1 MEILTVCTNISE
13 KIQREILLKWVGRKE
28 LTTDDTNIIVSFA
41 KDYSNQIF
49 SKAPSELIE
58 IIFSIIYV
66 PKDKLLIEKVKSE
79 VFDEISS
86 NNPLLFQGMS
96 DFGEKPKL
104 FANNILLLAITKL
117 FENEILEKTDISKLL
132 ILSESIKFISFYNPK
147 RNEENEFSQDFI
159 DILLKFHE
167 EIISEDW
174 KDANLVAPKI
184 EDLFE
189 LQDIVNP
196 DEESDEDHPVEQ
208 IQNENIEA
216 SSANIIEMYNALS
229 SFRDI
234 SKNFYQQ
241 IINKQNQY
249 DIEQDLLWWLNVS
262 HTKKFPNQNFYSY
275 KLIENPFVSSAFMV
289 LDLCSI
295 ESLNS
300 PLILPLP
307 DKVTALLLESIY
319 KCFPEVLK
327 EKVILSTFK
336 EIEKDEFNVLPKID
350 NIRYILSIL
359 EKFCD
364 IDLEVSVPAFSLQM
378 LSLVQILKL
387 GLVK

>member
-1 MEILTVCTNISE
+1 MEILTVCKNISE
-13 KIQREILLKWVGRKE
+13 KIQREILLKWVGKKE

-189 LQDIVNP
+189 LQAIVNP

-216 SSANIIEMYNALS
+216 SSANIIGMYNALS
-229 SFRDI
+229 SFRNI

-241 IINKQNQY
+241 IIDKQYQY

-262 HTKKFPNQNFYSY
+262 HTKKYPNQNFYSY

-307 DKVTALLLESIY
+307 DKVKALLLESIY

-327 EKVILSTFK
+327 AKVILSTFK

-378 LSLVQILKL
+378 LSLVQSLKL

>member
-13 KIQREILLKWVGRKE
+13 KIQREILLKWVGKKE

-66 PKDKLLIEKVKSE
+66 PKDKSLIEKVKGE

-189 LQDIVNP
+189 LQAIVNP

-216 SSANIIEMYNALS
+216 SSANIIGMYNALS
-229 SFRDI
+229 SFRNI

-241 IINKQNQY
+241 IIDKQYQY

-262 HTKKFPNQNFYSY
+262 HTKKYPNQNFYSY

-327 EKVILSTFK
+327 AKVILSTFK
-336 EIEKDEFNVLPKID
+336 EIEKDEFNVLPEID

-378 LSLVQILKL
+378 LSLVQSLKL

>member
-1 MEILTVCTNISE
+1 MEILTVCKNISE
-13 KIQREILLKWVGRKE
+13 KIQREILLKWVGKKE
-28 LTTDDTNIIVSFA
+28 LTTDDTNIIVGFA

-66 PKDKLLIEKVKSE
+66 PKNKLLIEKVKSE

-159 DILLKFHE
+159 DILMKFHE

-196 DEESDEDHPVEQ
+196 DEESDEGHPVEQ

-229 SFRDI
+229 SFRNI
-234 SKNFYQQ
+234 SKKFYQQ

-262 HTKKFPNQNFYSY
+262 HTKKYPNQNFYSY

-307 DKVTALLLESIY
+307 DKVKALLLESIY

-336 EIEKDEFNVLPKID
+336 EIEKDEFNVLPEID

-378 LSLVQILKL
+378 LSLVQSLKL

>member
-1 MEILTVCTNISE
+1 MEILTVCKNISE
-13 KIQREILLKWVGRKE
+13 KIQREILLKWVGKKE
-28 LTTDDTNIIVSFA
+28 LTTDDTNIIDSFA

-184 EDLFE
+184 ENLFE

-196 DEESDEDHPVEQ
+196 DEESDEGHPVEQ

-229 SFRDI
+229 SFRNI

-262 HTKKFPNQNFYSY
+262 HTKKYPNQNFYSY
-275 KLIENPFVSSAFMV
+275 KLIENPFLSSAFMV

-307 DKVTALLLESIY
+307 DKIKALLLESIY

-336 EIEKDEFNVLPKID
+336 EIEKDEFNVLPEID

-378 LSLVQILKL
+378 LSLVQSLKL

>member
-1 MEILTVCTNISE
+1 MEILTVCKNISE
-13 KIQREILLKWVGRKE
+13 KIQREILFKWVGRKE
-28 LTTDDTNIIVSFA
+28 LTTDDTNIIMSFA

-66 PKDKLLIEKVKSE
+66 PKDKLLIERIKNE

-86 NNPLLFQGMS
+86 NNPFLFQGMS

-117 FENEILEKTDISKLL
+117 FENEIVEKSDISKLL
-132 ILSESIKFISFYNPK
+132 ILSESIKFIGFYNPK
-147 RNEENEFSQDFI
+147 KNEENEFSQDFI
-159 DILLKFHE
+159 DILLKFHD
-167 EIISEDW
+167 EIVSADW
-174 KDANLVAPKI
+174 KGSNSVVPEI

-189 LQDIVNP
+189 LHDIVNP
-196 DEESDEDHPVEQ
+196 DEEADEDHPVEQ
-208 IQNENIEA
+208 IQNKNIEA
-216 SSANIIEMYNALS
+216 NNANIIKIHDALS
-229 SFRDI
+229 SFRERSKKIHQEII
-234 SKNFYQQ
+234 S
-241 IINKQNQY
+241 KQNQY
-249 DIEQDLLWWLNVS
+249 NIEQNLLWWLNVS
-262 HTKKFPNQNFYSY
+262 HTKSYPNQNFYSY
-275 KLIENPFVSSAFMV
+275 KLIDNQFISCAFMV

-307 DKVTALLLESIY
+307 DKVKALLLESVY

-327 EKVILSTFK
+327 EKVILSTLK
-336 EIEKDEFNVLPKID
+336 EIEKDEFNVLPEID

-364 IDLEVSVPAFSLQM
+364 IDLEVSVPTFSLQM
-378 LSLVQILKL
+378 LSLVQSLKL

>member
-117 FENEILEKTDISKLL
+117 FENEILEKNDISKLL

-189 LQDIVNP
+189 LQAIVNP

-307 DKVTALLLESIY
+307 DKVKALLLESIY

-327 EKVILSTFK
+327 AKVILSTFK

-378 LSLVQILKL
+378 LSLVQSLKL

>member
-1 MEILTVCTNISE
+1 MEILTVCKNISE
-13 KIQREILLKWVGRKE
+13 KIQREILLKWVGKKE

-58 IIFSIIYV
+58 IIFSIIYA
-66 PKDKLLIEKVKSE
+66 PKDKLLIEKLKSE

-184 EDLFE
+184 ENLFE

-196 DEESDEDHPVEQ
+196 DEESDEGHPVEQ

-229 SFRDI
+229 SFRNI

-262 HTKKFPNQNFYSY
+262 HTKKYPNQNFYSY
-275 KLIENPFVSSAFMV
+275 KLIENPFLSSAFMV

-307 DKVTALLLESIY
+307 DKVKALLLESIY

-336 EIEKDEFNVLPKID
+336 EIEKEEFNVLPEID

-378 LSLVQILKL
+378 LSLVQSLKL

>member
-117 FENEILEKTDISKLL
+117 FENEILEKNDISKLL

-174 KDANLVAPKI
+174 KDANLVTPKI

>member
-1 MEILTVCTNISE
+1 MEILTVCKNISE
-13 KIQREILLKWVGRKE
+13 KIQREILLKWVGKKE

-66 PKDKLLIEKVKSE
+66 PKDKFLIEKLKSE

-229 SFRDI
+229 SFRNI

-262 HTKKFPNQNFYSY
+262 HTKKYPNQNFYSY

-307 DKVTALLLESIY
+307 DKVKALLLESIY

-336 EIEKDEFNVLPKID
+336 EIEKDEFNVLPEID

-378 LSLVQILKL
+378 LSLVQSLKL

>member
-1 MEILTVCTNISE
+1 MEILTVCKNISE
-13 KIQREILLKWVGRKE
+13 KIQREILLKWVGKKE

-66 PKDKLLIEKVKSE
+66 PKDKLLIEKVKGD

-216 SSANIIEMYNALS
+216 SSANIIGMYNALS
-229 SFRDI
+229 SFRNI

-241 IINKQNQY
+241 IIDKQNQY

-262 HTKKFPNQNFYSY
+262 HTKKYPNQNFYSY

-307 DKVTALLLESIY
+307 DKVKALLLESIY

-327 EKVILSTFK
+327 DKVILSTFK
-336 EIEKDEFNVLPKID
+336 EIEKDEFNVLPEID

-378 LSLVQILKL
+378 LSLVQSLKL

>member
-1 MEILTVCTNISE
+1 MEILTVCKNISE
-13 KIQREILLKWVGRKE
+13 KIQREILLKWVGKKE

-66 PKDKLLIEKVKSE
+66 PKDKLLIEKIKSE
-79 VFDEISS
+79 VFNEISS
-86 NNPLLFQGMS
+86 KNPLLFQGMS

-189 LQDIVNP
+189 LQAIVNP
-196 DEESDEDHPVEQ
+196 DEESDEGHPVEQ

-216 SSANIIEMYNALS
+216 SSANIIGMYNALS
-229 SFRDI
+229 SFRNI

-241 IINKQNQY
+241 IIDKQYQY

-262 HTKKFPNQNFYSY
+262 HTKKYPNQNFYSY

-307 DKVTALLLESIY
+307 DKVKALLLESIY

-327 EKVILSTFK
+327 AKVILSTFK
-336 EIEKDEFNVLPKID
+336 EIEKDEFNVLPEID

-378 LSLVQILKL
+378 LSLVQSLKL

>member
-117 FENEILEKTDISKLL
+117 FENEILEKNDISKLL

-189 LQDIVNP
+189 LQAIVNP

>member
-1 MEILTVCTNISE
+1 MEILTVCKNISE

-66 PKDKLLIEKVKSE
+66 PKDKLLIEKLKIE

-117 FENEILEKTDISKLL
+117 FENEIVEKNDISKLL
-132 ILSESIKFISFYNPK
+132 ILSESIKFIRYYNPK
-147 RNEENEFSQDFI
+147 INAENEFSQDFI

-167 EIISEDW
+167 EVVSADW
-174 KDANLVAPKI
+174 KGSNLVVP
-184 EDLFE
+184 EMEGLFE

-196 DEESDEDHPVEQ
+196 DEEADEDHPIEQ
-208 IQNENIEA
+208 IQNENIE
-216 SSANIIEMYNALS
+216 SNNANIIKIYNELS
-229 SFRDI
+229 SLRDRSNKI
-234 SKNFYQQ
+234 DQQ
-241 IINKQNQY
+241 KMNKQNQY
-249 DIEQDLLWWLNVS
+249 NIEQDLLWWLNVS
-262 HTKKFPNQNFYSY
+262 HTKNYPNQNFYSY
-275 KLIENPFVSSAFMV
+275 KMIENQFISSAFMV

-307 DKVTALLLESIY
+307 DKVKALLLESVY
-319 KCFPEVLK
+319 RCFPEVLK
-327 EKVILSTFK
+327 EKVILSTLK
-336 EIEKDEFNVLPKID
+336 EIEKEEFNVLPEID

-364 IDLEVSVPAFSLQM
+364 IDLEVSVPTFSLQI
-378 LSLVQILKL
+378 LSLVQSLKL

>member
-1 MEILTVCTNISE
+1 MEILTVCKNISE
-13 KIQREILLKWVGRKE
+13 KIQREILLKWVGKKE

-66 PKDKLLIEKVKSE
+66 PKDKSLIEKVKGE

-189 LQDIVNP
+189 LQAIVNP

-216 SSANIIEMYNALS
+216 SSANIIGMYNALS

-241 IINKQNQY
+241 IIDKQYQY

-262 HTKKFPNQNFYSY
+262 HTKKYPNQNFYSY

-307 DKVTALLLESIY
+307 DKVKALLLESIY

-327 EKVILSTFK
+327 AKVILSTFK
-336 EIEKDEFNVLPKID
+336 EIEKDEFNVLPEID

-378 LSLVQILKL
+378 LSLVQSLKL

>member
-117 FENEILEKTDISKLL
+117 FENEILEKNDISKLL

-307 DKVTALLLESIY
+307 DKVKALLLESIY

-378 LSLVQILKL
+378 LSLVQSLKL

>member
-1 MEILTVCTNISE
+1 MEILTVCKNISE
-13 KIQREILLKWVGRKE
+13 KIQREILLKWVGKKE

-66 PKDKLLIEKVKSE
+66 PKDKSLIEKVKGE

-189 LQDIVNP
+189 LQAIVNP

-216 SSANIIEMYNALS
+216 SSANIIGMYNALS
-229 SFRDI
+229 SFRNI

-241 IINKQNQY
+241 IIDKQYQY

-262 HTKKFPNQNFYSY
+262 HTKKYPNQNFYSY

-307 DKVTALLLESIY
+307 DKVKALLLESIY

-327 EKVILSTFK
+327 AKVILSTFK
-336 EIEKDEFNVLPKID
+336 EIEKDEFNVLPEID

-378 LSLVQILKL
+378 LSLVQSLKL

>member
-1 MEILTVCTNISE
+1 MEILTVCKNISE
-13 KIQREILLKWVGRKE
+13 KIQREILLKWVGKKE

-184 EDLFE
+184 ENLFE

-196 DEESDEDHPVEQ
+196 DEESDEGHPVEQ

-229 SFRDI
+229 SFRNI

-262 HTKKFPNQNFYSY
+262 HTKKYPNQNFYSY
-275 KLIENPFVSSAFMV
+275 KLIENPFLSSAFMV

-307 DKVTALLLESIY
+307 DKVKALLLESIY

-336 EIEKDEFNVLPKID
+336 EIEKDEFNVLPEID

-378 LSLVQILKL
+378 LSLVQSLKL

>member
-189 LQDIVNP
+189 LQAIVNP

-216 SSANIIEMYNALS
+216 SSANIIGMYNALS
-229 SFRDI
+229 SFRNI

-241 IINKQNQY
+241 IIDKQYQY

-262 HTKKFPNQNFYSY
+262 HTKKYPNQNFYSY

-307 DKVTALLLESIY
+307 DKVKALLLESIY

-327 EKVILSTFK
+327 AKVILSTFK
-336 EIEKDEFNVLPKID
+336 EIEKDEFNVLPEID

-378 LSLVQILKL
+378 LSLVQSLKL

>member
-1 MEILTVCTNISE
+1 MEILTVCKNISE
-13 KIQREILLKWVGRKE
+13 KIQREILLKWVGKKE

-229 SFRDI
+229 SFRNI

-262 HTKKFPNQNFYSY
+262 HTKKYPNQNFYSY
-275 KLIENPFVSSAFMV
+275 KLIENTFVSSAFMV

-307 DKVTALLLESIY
+307 DKVKALLLESIY

-336 EIEKDEFNVLPKID
+336 EIEKDEFNVLPEID

-378 LSLVQILKL
+378 LSLVQSLKL

>member
-66 PKDKLLIEKVKSE
+66 PKDKSLIEKVKGE

-117 FENEILEKTDISKLL
+117 FENEILEKNDISKLL

>member
-13 KIQREILLKWVGRKE
+13 KIQREILLKWVGKKE

-66 PKDKLLIEKVKSE
+66 PKDKSLIEKVKGE

-189 LQDIVNP
+189 LQAIVNP

-216 SSANIIEMYNALS
+216 SSANIIGMYNALS
-229 SFRDI
+229 SFRNI

-241 IINKQNQY
+241 IIDKQYQY

-262 HTKKFPNQNFYSY
+262 HTKKYPNQNFYSY

-307 DKVTALLLESIY
+307 DKVKALLLESIY

-327 EKVILSTFK
+327 AKVILSTFK
-336 EIEKDEFNVLPKID
+336 EIEKDEFNVLPEID

-378 LSLVQILKL
+378 LSLVQSLKL

>member
-1 MEILTVCTNISE
+1 
-13 KIQREILLKWVGRKE
+13 
-28 LTTDDTNIIVSFA
+28 
-41 KDYSNQIF
+41 
-49 SKAPSELIE
+49 
-58 IIFSIIYV
+58 
-66 PKDKLLIEKVKSE
+66 
-79 VFDEISS
+79 
-86 NNPLLFQGMS
+86 
-96 DFGEKPKL
+96 
-104 FANNILLLAITKL
+104 
-117 FENEILEKTDISKLL
+117 
-132 ILSESIKFISFYNPK
+132 
-147 RNEENEFSQDFI
+147 
-159 DILLKFHE
+159 
-167 EIISEDW
+167 
-174 KDANLVAPKI
+174 
-184 EDLFE
+184 
-189 LQDIVNP
+189 
-196 DEESDEDHPVEQ
+196 
-208 IQNENIEA
+208 
-216 SSANIIEMYNALS
+216 MYNALS

-241 IINKQNQY
+241 IIDKQYQY

-262 HTKKFPNQNFYSY
+262 HTKKYPNQNFYSY

-307 DKVTALLLESIY
+307 DKVKALLLESIY

-327 EKVILSTFK
+327 AKVILSTFK
-336 EIEKDEFNVLPKID
+336 EIEKDEFNVLPEID

-378 LSLVQILKL
+378 LSLVQSLKL